1 MQPAY
6 NCQTTTDLLEESLVL
21 WRGASGNFP
30 PLGRR
35 YSKTEQLE
43 REAWFDECLDSI
55 RAASFQ
61 IPETEAERTAVRV
74 SISSSLAEIAVSA
87 IDLRDPY
94 VETLLRDGFPSIG
107 ADLARCARSVDSG
120 VSAADIFQASR
131 NAWTTCGLQLL
142 LGRTMELTPAIFA
155 YSMLYPYS
163 DNYLDGTGVPLEEK
177 LEFSVRFGIRLAG
190 SALQPKNE
198 LEAAVW
204 QFIETIESQYARAR
218 YPKVYASLLGI
229 HRAQEQSMLQLRS
242 HAWPDD
248 ANDGFD
254 IATLSFAKGG
264 SSVLADA
271 YLAAGSLTEP
281 EIRFAFEWG
290 VLLQLG
296 DDLQDLQQ
304 DRDRGSLTLITQE
317 AGRQPLDLLT
327 NRILNFAD
335 AVMARLD
342 NFATCRDLVKELL
355 KRSSRWLLVRAA
367 AQAGEFYTRKYL
379 SELETYSPV
388 RFGFLKA
395 RQEQFMR
402 QQAWF
407 AMLFEALLL
416 PEETS
421 SLAEEPGF
429 TAS

>member
-6 NCQTTTDLLEESLVL
+6 DSQATTDLLEESLVL
-21 WRGASGNFP
+21 WRGSSGNLP

-35 YSKTEQLE
+35 YSKAEQLE
-43 REAWFDECLDSI
+43 RETWFDECLDSI

-61 IPETEAERTAVRV
+61 VPEIEAERIAVRER
-74 SISSSLAEIAVSA
+74 ISSSLAEIAVSA
-87 IDLRDPY
+87 IDLHDPY
-94 VETLLRDGFPSIG
+94 VESLLRDGFPSIG

-120 VSAADIFQASR
+120 VSMADIFQASR
-131 NAWTTCGLQLL
+131 NAWTACGLQLL

-163 DNYLDGTGVPLEEK
+163 DNYLDQTGVPVEEK
-177 LEFSVRFGIRLAG
+177 LEFSARFGTRLAG

-198 LEAAVW
+198 LETAVW
-204 QFIETIESQYARAR
+204 QFIETIESQYQRAWH
-218 YPKVYASLLGI
+218 PKVYASLLGI
-229 HRAQEQSMLQLRS
+229 HQAQEQSMFQLRS
-242 HAWPDD
+242 HALLYD
-248 ANDGFD
+248 AKDGFD
-254 IATLSFAKGG
+254 VAALSFAKGG

-271 YLAAGSLTEP
+271 YLAAGALTES

-304 DRDRGSLTLITQE
+304 DLDRGSLTLITQE
-317 AGRQPLDLLT
+317 AGRQPLDALT

-335 AVMARLD
+335 VVMARLD
-342 NFATCRDLVKELL
+342 NLATCRDQVKELL

-367 AQAGEFYTRKYL
+367 AQAGKFYTGKYL

-388 RFGFLKA
+388 RFGFLNA
-395 RQEQFMR
+395 RQEQFIR

-407 AMLFEALLL
+407 ATLFEALLL
-416 PEETS
+416 PEETN
-421 SLAEEPGF
+421 SLMEEPGF